1 VIVAD
6 IEDDESEDDKKK
18 VVEDYDEDFEK
29 D

>member
-6 IEDDESEDDKKK
+6 IEDDESEGDKKK